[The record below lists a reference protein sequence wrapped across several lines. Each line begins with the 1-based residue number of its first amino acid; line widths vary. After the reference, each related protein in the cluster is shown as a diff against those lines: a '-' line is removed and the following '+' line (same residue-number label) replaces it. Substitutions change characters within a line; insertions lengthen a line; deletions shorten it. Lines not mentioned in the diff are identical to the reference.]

1 MIPRKYENIPVSLNI
16 NSTVQKLSILIENQG
31 RINYG
36 SFMEDRKVSVVYILA
51 YRLVIEFILC
61 IGYF

>member
-1 MIPRKYENIPVSLNI
+1 MNIIPRKFENIPVSLNI

-36 SFMEDRKVSVVYILA
+36 SLMEDRKVSKLHSSSSDCHY
-51 YRLVIEFILC
+51 Y
-61 IGYF
+61 